1 MVILREQAI
10 NFRAYIAGRL
20 KINKNTKS
28 ATLFFHQVGQI
39 WSYRGLVNA
48 GWSSRRDL
56 QSEHGFEACSLKNKG
71 KIVGVRTFG
80 SQKKWEKNENLNE
93 IGQILVSGGLD
104 GWKWMREAGPDR
116 FLDSPASKTL
126 KMT

>member
-1 MVILREQAI
+1 MVILLEQTI

-20 KINKNTKS
+20 KKDKNTKS

-39 WSYRGLVNA
+39 WSYRGLVDA

-71 KIVGVRTFG
+71 KIVGCLSFG
-80 SQKKWEKNENLNE
+80 CQKSGKKTEKFDE
-93 IGQILVSGGLD
+93 IGQVLVSGA
-104 GWKWMREAGPDR
+104 E
-116 FLDSPASKTL
+116 T
-126 KMT
+126 